1 MLKSQDIR
9 DERNL
14 ECPPEKPETT
24 HIISSSP
31 YQGTRRHDV
40 FVNYAHG
47 SFHLLAES
55 SQGLTSSLVP
65 FSEPRLLSSLLQ
77 SRQYG
82 HWTLSVEQPPFGT
95 PFLLVL
101 HPRTSDFLG
110 RSQISPLSCRIL
122 ARVCL
127 WFLLIPTAFP
137 GYFTRPNYELCYA
150 LGR

>member
-40 FVNYAHG
+40 FVNHAHG

-55 SQGLTSSLVP
+55 SRGLTSSLVP

-77 SRQYG
+77 SKAVG
-82 HWTLSVEQPPFGT
+82 TLDTVSGAASLRDSLPAGSAPP
-95 PFLLVL
+95 
-101 HPRTSDFLG
+101 D
-110 RSQISPLSCRIL
+110 
-122 ARVCL
+122 
-127 WFLLIPTAFP
+127 
-137 GYFTRPNYELCYA
+137 
-150 LGR
+150 